1 MKYCNIIKCRF
12 PCLAT
17 LKYKVFIF
25 LFCCMS
31 FQSIMAQQNQKN
43 INGVVS
49 DQTGKPLNGVSVAI
63 VGKAGKGTS
72 TNKEGVYQIPVVL
85 GDRLRFTF
93 VGHQTKEVLIEK
105 FDALN
110 IQLNADNQALDEV
123 VVVGYGTQKR
133 SNITG
138 AIASLSADDIVSEG
152 FNNIGQAI
160 QGKVAGVQIESGGGN
175 PGSGVR
181 VLIRGT
187 GSLNNNNPLYIV
199 DGVQVDN
206 INNIAPN
213 DIASMDILK
222 DASAAAI
229 YGSRAANGVVLVTT
243 KGGTTGANNI
253 SLLAN
258 YGLQNLAKR
267 LDVLNAA
274 EWAQVSN
281 AAHDNAGLA
290 RLDIANKYA
299 ELADVDWQDEVF
311 TSAPMQNYNLNANG
325 GGENF
330 HYNISGD
337 YFGQDG
343 IVRKTYYE
351 RYNLRIKTDFTK
363 GRLKVGETVIL
374 SNEKWRN
381 MANGW
386 GGQGGGPVGAS
397 LKMIPVFN
405 VYDPAAEGGYGGAY
419 GPVMN
424 VANPV
429 AQLNLEKPE
438 VYATNAV
445 INAYAQFN
453 ILEGLN
459 YKYNAGYTRTYGR
472 NFTYQYPYEVGTLFI
487 NRMAN
492 LSESRN
498 EKSTVLQEHTLTYDK
513 DFNKHQI
520 QAMAGYTYQNTNY
533 RSLSGSKSGMPR
545 GIEVID
551 AGTTN
556 TVAGSNA
563 WENTLISYFGRAIYT
578 YDDRYTLTAILRR
591 DGSSRFG
598 NAYKYGNFPSVAAAW
613 NISNEPFFNHSNTT
627 FTTLK
632 LRAGYGE
639 LGNQEIA
646 DYQFLANINPNINYV
661 IGADQHLMPGATQ
674 LAFATPDI
682 RWENSITYNAGLDI
696 GLFNNN
702 LSIIADYFV
711 KDSKDILLQVPI
723 PLSTGASAQS
733 PYLNAGSIRNRGFE
747 ADIAY
752 NKQEGDV
759 HYGINATFSTVSNE
773 VLELGT
779 GSQQIFGGR
788 PTHHGANATVTQAGW
803 PVGAFYLIK
812 TAGIFQSQEEVE
824 AYNVNGQLI
833 QPNAKPGD
841 IRFTD
846 ANGDGRI
853 DQNDRQYVGS
863 PTPKFSFGLGGNAQW
878 KNIDINVFFQGTY
891 GNKIYNGLRQ
901 DLEGMSAE
909 FNYAKS
915 TLNAWTPE
923 NRNTDMPRA
932 VINDPNLNSQTSD
945 RFLEN
950 GSYLR
955 LRTLQMGYTF
965 SETLSERLK
974 ISKCR
979 IYVSFDNLF
988 TITKY
993 KGYNPD
999 LGRAGS
1005 ILDRGVDYGHIAYP
1019 LARTS
1024 MLGVQISF

>member
-12 PCLAT
+12 PCLAA

-25 LFCCMS
+25 LFCCIS

-93 VGHQTKEVLIEK
+93 VGHQTKEILIEK

-110 IQLNADNQALDEV
+110 VQLNADNQALDEV

-243 KGGTTGANNI
+243 KGGTTGSNNI

-290 RLDIANKYA
+290 RLDIANNYA

-311 TSAPMQNYNLNANG
+311 TTAPMQNYNLNANG

-405 VYDPAAEGGYGGAY
+405 VYDPTAEGGYGGAY

-613 NISNEPFFNHSNTT
+613 NISNEPFFNHSNTVL
-627 FTTLK
+627 TTLK

-682 RWENSITYNAGLDI
+682 RWENSVTYNAGLDI

-752 NKQEGDV
+752 NKQEGDF
-759 HYGINATFSTVSNE
+759 HYGVNATFSTVSNE

-824 AYNVNGQLI
+824 AHNVNGQLI

-863 PTPKFSFGLGGNAQW
+863 PAPKFSFGLGGNAQW
-878 KNIDINVFFQGTY
+878 KNIDINLFFQGTY

-923 NRNTDMPRA
+923 NRNTDIPRA